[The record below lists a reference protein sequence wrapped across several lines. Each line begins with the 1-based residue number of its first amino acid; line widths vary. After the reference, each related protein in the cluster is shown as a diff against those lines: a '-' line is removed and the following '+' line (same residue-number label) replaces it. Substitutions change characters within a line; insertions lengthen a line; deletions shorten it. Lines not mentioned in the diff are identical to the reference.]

1 MTGADGAFAPERR
14 LLTIG
19 LIGLVTAA
27 AFEGMAVPTV
37 LPAMVRDLGGL
48 DLYGWAFSA
57 FWLTNIIGI
66 TLAGSDADR
75 QGPAR
80 AFAIGVVLFAAGMA
94 ISGIASDMPIVI
106 AGRAVQ
112 GFGSGA
118 IGSVVYAAIARA
130 YPASA
135 TPRMI
140 ALVSSAW
147 VVPGLVGPAL
157 AGWVTDALGWRWVF
171 LGIVPPVL
179 LMGLAVSPQLARL
192 GPAVR
197 TAVPVR
203 GDARR
208 ALDALLLALGSTL
221 LLGALTVGPVTL
233 RLGDATLGI
242 GRLPLAAGLAAA
254 GAWLAL
260 GALRPLQPSGTLR
273 LLRGRPSVV
282 ATVFGIA
289 FAFFGTEAFVPL
301 TVVDVRGGSV
311 TLGGIALS
319 ASAVTWTIGSWLQ
332 ARAAAAGI
340 RRALVT
346 SGAGLIGAGIAI
358 TALVL
363 VPQLPVLVAALGW
376 AVAGLGMGLAYSML
390 ALMVLETAAP
400 GEEGFSS
407 SALQLMFTLGTAFG
421 AGVGGAIVA
430 TADAGVIPLATS
442 IGILDAVMVLMAVA
456 AVAVSFRVPRG
467 PAAAA
472 ATEVERPAPAVPLPL
487 EHG

>member
-1 MTGADGAFAPERR
+1 VSGVEGAFAPERR

-27 AFEGMAVPTV
+27 AFEGMAVPTI
-37 LPAMVRDLGGL
+37 LPAMVEDLGGL

-75 QGPAR
+75 RGPGR
-80 AFAIGVVLFAAGMA
+80 AFAVGVILFATGM
-94 ISGIASDMPIVI
+94 IVSGIANEMSVVI

-130 YPASA
+130 YPASV

-147 VVPGLVGPAL
+147 VVPGLIGPAL
-157 AGWVTDALGWRWVF
+157 AGWVTDTFDWRWVI
-171 LGIVPPVL
+171 LGMVPPVL
-179 LMGLAVSPQLARL
+179 VMGLAVHPQLARL
-192 GPAVR
+192 AAAQR
-197 TAVPVR
+197 TAVPMR
-203 GDARR
+203 GGTRR
-208 ALDALLLALGSTL
+208 AFDAVRLAIGSTL
-221 LLGALTVGPVTL
+221 LLAALTIGPV
-233 RLGDATLGI
+233 LGI
-242 GRLPLAAGLAAA
+242 DRWLLALALALAG
-254 GAWLAL
+254 GWLAI
-260 GALRPLQPSGTLR
+260 GAVRHLLPPGTLSLR
-273 LLRGRPSVV
+273 RGRPAVLAVV
-282 ATVFGIA
+282 FMIA

-311 TLGGIALS
+311 TLGGLALS
-319 ASAVTWTIGSWLQ
+319 AAAITWTTGSWVQ
-332 ARAAAAGI
+332 ARAAAIGV
-340 RRALVT
+340 RRTLVT
-346 SGAGLIGAGIAI
+346 SGAGLIGAGIMI

-363 VPQLPVLVAALGW
+363 VPQMPVVTAAVGW

-407 SALQLMFTLGTAFG
+407 SALQLMFTLGTALG
-421 AGVGGAIVA
+421 AGVGGAVVA
-430 TADAGVIPLATS
+430 VADAGAISLPSA
-442 IGILDAVMVLMAVA
+442 IGIIHAVMVVVA
-456 AVAVSFRVPRG
+456 AVAVAVSLRVPHG
-467 PAAAA
+467 PSNDPGRSLMSTGA
-472 ATEVERPAPAVPLPL
+472 ATVPMKR
-487 EHG
+487 

>member
-1 MTGADGAFAPERR
+1 MSGGGGAFAPERR

-37 LPAMVRDLGGL
+37 LPAMVGDLGGL

-75 QGPAR
+75 RGPAR
-80 AFAIGVVLFAAGMA
+80 AFAVGVVLFAVGMA
-94 ISGIASDMPIVI
+94 VSGIANEMPIVI
-106 AGRAVQ
+106 AGRAIQ

-130 YPASA
+130 YPTAV

-147 VVPGLVGPAL
+147 VVPGLIGPAL
-157 AGWVTDALGWRWVF
+157 AGWVTDTLGWRWVF

-179 LMGLAVSPQLARL
+179 LMGLAVYPQLSRL
-192 GPAVR
+192 GPAQQA
-197 TAVPVR
+197 AVPMR
-203 GDARR
+203 ADARR
-208 ALDALLLALGSTL
+208 ALDAVRLALGSTF
-221 LLGALTVGPVTL
+221 LLGALTVGSVRVDVGGLTISLARPPVAL
-233 RLGDATLGI
+233 V
-242 GRLPLAAGLAAA
+242 LAAA
-254 GAWLAL
+254 GTWLAIA
-260 GALRPLQPSGTLR
+260 ALRHLLPAGTL
-273 LLRGRPSVV
+273 LLRRGRPSVLAV
-282 ATVFGIA
+282 VFVIA

-311 TLGGIALS
+311 TLGGVALS
-319 ASAVTWTIGSWLQ
+319 AAAVTWTIGSWVQ
-332 ARAAAAGI
+332 ARAAVAGI
-340 RRALVT
+340 RRTLVT
-346 SGAGLIGAGIAI
+346 SGAALIGAGIVI

-363 VPQLPVLVAALGW
+363 IPQMPVLVVGLGW

-390 ALMVLETAAP
+390 ALLVLETAAP

-430 TADAGVIPLATS
+430 AAEAGTMALTS
-442 IGILDAVMVLMAVA
+442 AIGIIDALMLVMAVL
-456 AVAVSFRVPRG
+456 AVAVSMRVPRG
-467 PAAAA
+467 PSDRSDSPRTAPAS
-472 ATEVERPAPAVPLPL
+472 ATMPLERP
-487 EHG
+487 

>member
-1 MTGADGAFAPERR
+1 MTPDPGGGAWAPERR
-14 LLTIG
+14 LLTVG

-37 LPAMVRDLGGL
+37 LPAVVADLGDL

-75 QGPAR
+75 RGPGR
-80 AFAIGVVLFAAGMA
+80 ALAVGVVLFAFGMLV
-94 ISGIASDMPIVI
+94 SGVATGMPLVI
-106 AGRAVQ
+106 LGRAIQ

-130 YPASA
+130 YPAHVTA
-135 TPRMI
+135 RMI

-157 AGWVTDALGWRWVF
+157 AGAVTDAIDWRWVF

-179 LMGLAVSPQLARL
+179 IMGVAVYPQLARL
-192 GPAVR
+192 GPAER
-197 TAVPVR
+197 TGVPLR
-203 GDARR
+203 GDRAR
-208 ALDALLLALGSTL
+208 AFDAVRLAVGSTL
-221 LLGALTVGPVTL
+221 VLTALTVGPPALSV
-233 RLGDATLGI
+233 A
-242 GRLPLAAGLAAA
+242 LAIAG
-254 GAWLAL
+254 GWLAVAAL
-260 GALRPLQPSGTLR
+260 RHLLPPGALRLAP
-273 LLRGRPSVV
+273 GRPAVV

-301 TVVDVRGGSV
+301 SVVDVRGGSV

-319 ASAVTWTIGSWLQ
+319 AAAVAWAGASWLQ
-332 ARAAAAGI
+332 ARAASAGI
-340 RRALVT
+340 RRTLVT
-346 SGAGLIGAGIAI
+346 CGAALIGLGIVV

-363 VPQLPVLVAALGW
+363 LPAAPVLVASVGW

-390 ALMVLETAAP
+390 ALVMLETSEP

-407 SALQLMFTLGTAFG
+407 SAMQLMFTLGTAFG
-421 AGVGGAIVA
+421 AGIGGAIVA
-430 TADAGVIPLATS
+430 VAERGVLELATA
-442 IGILDAVMVLMAVA
+442 IGLVFGLMVVMALCSVL
-456 AVAVSFRVPRG
+456 VSLRVPRG
-467 PAAAA
+467 PADAR
-472 ATEVERPAPAVPLPL
+472 VRPRPVPAGAPL
-487 EHG
+487 EHP